1 MEEVKA
7 DDFLSK
13 PFSSASMIEKIEH
26 YVKPIIHSENNA
38 VTISAE
44 PEKASFQ
51 FGIKELDDQLYGQ
64 INAES
69 FILVEGSIGSGKSNL
84 TRQFIMD
91 GIQKKQQSLLLS
103 FETPNRKL
111 DPIFKMTSDQESFLT
126 FCDASQW
133 TAIDAKPWRN
143 IDYIFD
149 YLYDTCAKNSIDRI
163 VIDSF
168 SHGFAFW
175 PITDILKFVDL
186 CRTLPNAEQQCIL
199 WTINTHPSIE
209 GIMYHLQHAMDIG
222 VLTSVNKGAF
232 KTTVQYSKWQSY
244 CSDQQPATEKNQQK
258 LDYIPTGIY

>member
-91 GIQKKQQSLLLS
+91 GIQKNNKTFYYHLKL
-103 FETPNRKL
+103 PNRKNG
-111 DPIFKMTSDQESFLT
+111 PHF
-126 FCDASQW
+126 
-133 TAIDAKPWRN
+133 
-143 IDYIFD
+143 
-149 YLYDTCAKNSIDRI
+149 
-163 VIDSF
+163 
-168 SHGFAFW
+168 
-175 PITDILKFVDL
+175 
-186 CRTLPNAEQQCIL
+186 
-199 WTINTHPSIE
+199 
-209 GIMYHLQHAMDIG
+209 
-222 VLTSVNKGAF
+222 
-232 KTTVQYSKWQSY
+232 
-244 CSDQQPATEKNQQK
+244 
-258 LDYIPTGIY
+258 